1 MQDPKDSFNIENLFS
16 DQFNNKHLKDSDLN
30 IQVYHR
36 TDTQTTSDAAKKFLK
51 LGHEFKNQK
60 KSLLPPVKTVIIPTE
75 ISRERAASNN
85 VLEGNTKNI
94 VQKHKVDYGQFI
106 KKQKSIISDKD
117 SLLDNQSMGYI
128 SNHDRI
134 LSRQPTQKEHSLDKH
149 DQPSRLDLNKIDQ
162 TIDSNECAVILNRA
176 IKEVNEQSE

>member
-1 MQDPKDSFNIENLFS
+1 M
-16 DQFNNKHLKDSDLN
+16 
-30 IQVYHR
+30 YHR

-176 IKEVNEQSE
+176 IKEVNEQSEQDNTPFQKGLTAIEMRKNKFNQVL

>member
-1 MQDPKDSFNIENLFS
+1 LKLQDPKDSFNIENLFS

-75 ISRERAASNN
+75 ISRERATSNN
-85 VLEGNTKNI
+85 VLEGNNKNI
-94 VQKHKVDYGQFI
+94 V
-106 KKQKSIISDKD
+106 
-117 SLLDNQSMGYI
+117 
-128 SNHDRI
+128 
-134 LSRQPTQKEHSLDKH
+134 
-149 DQPSRLDLNKIDQ
+149 
-162 TIDSNECAVILNRA
+162 
-176 IKEVNEQSE
+176 